1 MSYFKE
7 LLVEEQAA
15 VKQFEYEQE
24 QIRLALTGSRCPS
37 RAEVIY
43 RLNEIRRKEGNY
55 GIWNERDAV
64 RSEDREMSGK
74 E

>member
-7 LLVEEQAA
+7 LLADEKAA
-15 VKQFEYEQE
+15 VRQFEHEQE

-43 RLNEIRRKEGNY
+43 HLNDIRRKEGNY
-55 GIWNERDAV
+55 GIWNERGAV